1 MRKAALVGHREGG
14 TRAAFCS
21 GIAIARAWGVTQS
34 MRKEGGEGVELSL
47 KAARVNAGLK
57 QSEVCEQLGIARGTL
72 SRWESGKGTPRL
84 KQLIMLC
91 GMYGVKAEDIRI

>member
-1 MRKAALVGHREGG
+1 M
-14 TRAAFCS
+14 
-21 GIAIARAWGVTQS
+21 
-34 MRKEGGEGVELSL
+34 ELSL

-57 QSEVCEQLGIARGTL
+57 QSEVCKQLGIARGTL